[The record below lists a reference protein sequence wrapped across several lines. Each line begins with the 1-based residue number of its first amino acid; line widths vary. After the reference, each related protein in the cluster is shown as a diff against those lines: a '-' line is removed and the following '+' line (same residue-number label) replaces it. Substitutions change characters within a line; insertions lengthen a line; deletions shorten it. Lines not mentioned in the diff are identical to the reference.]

1 MPHGDHHHHH
11 GHGHDGHSHGHG
23 HGHAHG
29 PAPGER
35 GFALGVSLN
44 LGFVALEVVAG
55 LIAGSLALLADA
67 GHNLSDVLGL
77 VLAWV
82 AVRLARR
89 LPGGRRTYGWHR
101 GTILAALAN
110 AMLLLVAVGA
120 IALESV
126 RRLMEPAPV
135 ATGFMMAVAA
145 AGILVN
151 GGTALLFARGR
162 EEDINRRGAY
172 LHMMA
177 DAGVSAGV
185 VLGGLLIRLTGW
197 DWVDPAAGLVI
208 AAVILI
214 GTWGLLRESVDLAMD
229 MVPRGIDPEAVG
241 AWLAGQPGVAEVHDL
256 HIWALSTTE
265 TALTA
270 HLVRP
275 GALVDDGFLCAV
287 QQGLQERFRI
297 SHATLQV
304 EQGDPAYP
312 CALAP
317 AEAL

>member
-1 MPHGDHHHHH
+1 M
-11 GHGHDGHSHGHG
+11 GHDHRHHDHG

-29 PAPGER
+29 QGNGHHHHGPRPEER
-35 GFALGVSLN
+35 GFAPGVALN
-44 LGFVALEVVAG
+44 LGFVVLEVVAG
-55 LIAGSLALLADA
+55 LLAGSLALLADA

-89 LPGGRRTYGWHR
+89 LPSGRRTYGLHR

-120 IALESV
+120 IALESIQ
-126 RRLMEPAPV
+126 RLLAPEPV
-135 ATGFMMAVAA
+135 ATGWMLWVAA

-162 EEDINRRGAY
+162 EADLNRHSAY
-172 LHMMA
+172 LHMLA

-185 VLGGLLIRLTGW
+185 VVGALLIRATGW
-197 DWVDPAAGLVI
+197 DWVDPLLGLVI
-208 AAVILI
+208 AGVILL
-214 GTWGLLRESVDLAMD
+214 GTWGLLRDSVNLAMD
-229 MVPRGIDPEAVG
+229 AVPRGIDPAAVG
-241 AWLAGQPGVAEVHDL
+241 AFLAAQPGVAEVHDL
-256 HIWALSTTE
+256 HIWALSTTQ

-275 GALVDDGFLCAV
+275 GAGADDAFLTTLG
-287 QQGLQERFRI
+287 QGLRERFGI
-297 SHATLQV
+297 GHTTVQV
-304 EQGDPAYP
+304 EAGDPGHP

-317 AEAL
+317 AEVL

>member
-1 MPHGDHHHHH
+1 MPHDHHHHH
-11 GHGHDGHSHGHG
+11 GHEHD
-23 HGHAHG
+23 HAHG

-44 LGFVALEVVAG
+44 LGFVVLEVVAG
-55 LIAGSLALLADA
+55 LVAGSMALLADA

-101 GTILAALAN
+101 GTILAALGN

-126 RRLMEPAPV
+126 QRLMAPAPV
-135 ATGFMMAVAA
+135 ATGFMMGVAA

-151 GGTALLFARGR
+151 GATALLFAKGR
-162 EEDINRRGAY
+162 EADINRRGAY
-172 LHMMA
+172 LHMVA
-177 DAGVSAGV
+177 DAAVSAGV
-185 VLGGLLIRLTGW
+185 VVGGLLILLTGW
-197 DWVDPAAGLVI
+197 HWIDPVVGLVI
-208 AAVILI
+208 AGVILA
-214 GTWGLLRESVDLAMD
+214 GTWGLLRESIDLAMD
-229 MVPRGIDPEAVG
+229 AVPRGIEPEAVR
-241 AWLAGQPGVAEVHDL
+241 AWLAARPGVAEVHDL

-275 GALVDDGFLCAV
+275 GAAVDDGFLDAV
-287 QQGLQERFRI
+287 QQGLRERFGI
-297 SHATLQV
+297 GHATLQV
-304 EQGDPAYP
+304 EQGDPAHP

-317 AEAL
+317 AESL